1 MARLIHNFRCPVCG
15 EELSEWECHHNN
27 YGIYAI
33 SRAHKGIQTK
43 SYMNTKC
50 LESLKKKG
58 GDQDGT

>member
-1 MARLIHNFRCPVCG
+1 MARLINIYHCPICG
-15 EELSEWECHHNN
+15 EVVSEWSVHHG

-43 SYMNTKC
+43 SYMHTKC

-58 GDQDGT
+58 GDQDET